1 MTGIQMTSLKKRI
14 AVYPGTFDPITL
26 GHEDLV
32 RRAAHLFDEVFVAVA
47 GSTSKSTVFSLEERV
62 QLAQQVF
69 GSYDNVKVVGFG
81 GLLMQFVQ
89 EQQAQIVIR
98 GLRAASDFEYEFQLA
113 GMNRK
118 LYPKLETMF
127 LTPSDE
133 YMFVSSSLV
142 REVAKLGGAVDQF
155 VSKAVETAIKK
166 KLSCV

>member
-1 MTGIQMTSLKKRI
+1 MSPIQTTSLKKRI

-32 RRAAHLFDEVFVAVA
+32 RRAAHLFDEVIVAVA
-47 GSTSKSTVFSLEERV
+47 GSTNKSTLFSLQERV
-62 QLAQQVF
+62 QLAQEVF
-69 GSYDNVKVVGFG
+69 AAYGNVKVMGFD

-89 EQQAQIVIR
+89 AQQAQIVIR

-127 LTPSDE
+127 LTPSEE

-142 REVAKLGGAVDQF
+142 REVARLGGDVNQF
-155 VSKAVETAIKK
+155 VSQTVENAIRN
-166 KLSCV
+166 KLKV

>member
-1 MTGIQMTSLKKRI
+1 MTEAKKRI

-32 RRAAHLFDEVFVAVA
+32 RRAAHLFDEVIVAVA
-47 GSTSKSTVFSLEERV
+47 GSTSKATLFSLEERV

-142 REVAKLGGAVDQF
+142 REVAKLGGEVDQF
-155 VSKAVETAIKK
+155 VSKIVENAIKK
-166 KLSCV
+166 KLKNLSE

>member
-1 MTGIQMTSLKKRI
+1 MTSLKKRI

-32 RRAAHLFDEVFVAVA
+32 RRAAHLFDEVIVAVA

-89 EQQAQIVIR
+89 QQQAQIVIR

-142 REVAKLGGAVDQF
+142 REVAKLGGEVDQF
-155 VSKAVETAIKK
+155 VSKAVEAAIKK
-166 KLSCV
+166 KLKV

>member
-1 MTGIQMTSLKKRI
+1 MTEAKKRI

-32 RRAAHLFDEVFVAVA
+32 RRAAHLFDEVIVAVA
-47 GSTSKSTVFSLEERV
+47 GSTSKATLFSLQERV
-62 QLAQQVF
+62 QLAEAVF
-69 GSYDNVKVVGFG
+69 GSYDNVKVVGFD

-142 REVAKLGGAVDQF
+142 REVAKLGGEVNQF
-155 VSKAVETAIKK
+155 VSKIVEAAIKK
-166 KLSCV
+166 KLKN